1 MGALVCY
8 SSFLLATAVMHVP
21 NIERLQDELGRLML
35 EQIDSLKS
43 ATFIGRSKEEL
54 QQTETRLKRIRELSA
69 DLLAAF
75 KREQP

>member
-1 MGALVCY
+1 
-8 SSFLLATAVMHVP
+8 MHVP